1 MAVTRT
7 EAPQTQAAA
16 GAPTTERRA
25 QLRRIALWT
34 QLSAAAVALLLLLL
48 VFGVQYHERG
58 QLRHGVHA
66 FGVDLSG
73 MTRTE
78 ARAALTQ
85 AAQQRAGRS
94 LTLTDNGNQWTLD
107 GAALGL
113 TLDVDG
119 AVNDAWA
126 VGRHGWGPQRVAA
139 LWHVRSDTHEVGD
152 ARVGVEGDTLNA
164 QLASLE
170 SAINPPRVDPSLTLT
185 AGAPDASDDIHTLV
199 QYVHAQV
206 GRAFD
211 ADATRAALLAALADG
226 QSEVALVV
234 AEDPPAATDADY
246 AAARTTLN
254 TILDAPIELTAAGQS
269 WTFHP
274 VDVASHLSI
283 EPPAAGKPAA
293 VSVDKDWVAEVVWVI
308 QLGTDSAPRSPR
320 LWWDDSGQLV
330 KTQDGVNGQTLDG
343 DKAGALIMGTFLG
356 ETSANSVDLPVAVQ
370 QAPALPADLGTL
382 GLNDEIA
389 EASTSYAGS
398 IPERKHNIELA
409 AQLLNGTVV
418 MPGQT
423 FSFNAEIGPM
433 TLEAGFQIAYGI
445 AADNGELTTVPAEAG
460 GICQVATTVFQPVFW
475 TGYQIDQRTTHSYW
489 IETYVSNGYV
499 GLDATVDEP
508 SGLDFKWTNTS
519 STAVMITAVADGEN
533 FTVRLLG
540 TPPSWRVEV
549 DPPII
554 TNVKPAL
561 TETQYQASDTIP
573 DGALRR
579 IQHASDGFDAK
590 IVRRVFVG
598 DQVLTYE
605 NDEQYGAVQDVVL
618 VGSSTNE
625 LPADFVPPE

>member
-1 MAVTRT
+1 MAVTRS
-7 EAPQTQAAA
+7 AASKA
-16 GAPTTERRA
+16 KSALTAPTPERRA
-25 QLRRIALWT
+25 QLRRIALWS
-34 QLSAAAVALLLLLL
+34 QLSAAAVALLFLLLI
-48 VFGVQYHERG
+48 FGVQYHERG
-58 QLRHGVHA
+58 QMRHGVHA

-73 MTRTE
+73 MSRTE
-78 ARAALTQ
+78 ARAALTL
-85 AAQQRAGRS
+85 AAQQRAGRT
-94 LTLTDNGNQWTLD
+94 LTLNDNGNQWTLD

-119 AVNDAWA
+119 AINDAWA

-139 LWHVRSDTHEVGD
+139 LWHVSSQQHD
-152 ARVGVEGDTLNA
+152 ASGSRVGVEGEALNA
-164 QLASLE
+164 QLAALE
-170 SAINPPRVDPSLTLT
+170 TAINQPRIDPSLTLT
-185 AGAPDASDDIHTLV
+185 ASAPDASDDINTLV
-199 QYVHAQV
+199 RYTHAQT

-211 ADATRAALLAALADG
+211 ADASRAALLAALADG
-226 QSEVALVV
+226 QTSVSLVV
-234 AEDPPAATDADY
+234 AEDHPAATDADY
-246 AAARTTLN
+246 SAARKTLT
-254 TILDAPIELTAAGQS
+254 TILDAPIDLTAAGQS

-274 VDVASHLSI
+274 VDVASHLGVV
-283 EPPAAGKPAA
+283 PPAAGKPA
-293 VSVDKDWVAEVVWVI
+293 SIDVDDDWVAEVVWVI

-330 KTQDGVNGQTLDG
+330 KTQDAVNGQTLDG
-343 DKAGALIMGTFLG
+343 DKAGAIIMGTFLG
-356 ETSANSVDLPVAVQ
+356 ETSDNTVDLPVSTQA
-370 QAPALPADLGTL
+370 APALPADLSTL

-389 EASTSYAGS
+389 EASTPYGGS

-433 TLEAGFQIAYGI
+433 TLDAGFQIAYGI
-445 AADNGELTTVPAEAG
+445 ADDNGSLSTVPAEAG

-475 TGYQIDQRTTHSYW
+475 TGYEIDQRTTHSYW

-508 SGLDFKWTNTS
+508 SGLDLKWTNTS
-519 STAVMITAVADGEN
+519 PTAIMITAVADGEN

-540 TPPSWRVEV
+540 TPPGWRVEV
-549 DPPII
+549 DPPVI
-554 TNVKPAL
+554 TNVKPAP
-561 TETQYQASDTIP
+561 TETLYQASDTIP

-579 IQHASDGFDAK
+579 IEHASDGFDAK

-598 DQVLTYE
+598 DQVITYE
-605 NDEQYGAVQDVVL
+605 NDEQYGAAQDVVL
-618 VGSSTNE
+618 VGSSTND